1 MTVEIKTLFRVSG
14 DESAKTNTITRY
26 TLYSEDENGN
36 PKDVNVNVL
45 DAWLRGKNNLRG
57 RITRSGVGTYSV
69 EFIISVEIGV
79 YHLDVTM
86 DGRPIFRKGDIQLDV
101 TASDPIRA
109 RLNFEMEGQGLYG
122 GRVGEHAEFT
132 LIVKDDYGKLV
143 GIDSSGLQLILQGPT
158 TLYGKIGVEGPG
170 RYRASFVV
178 SQAGEYDVD
187 VIYDK
192 NKVLEKNR
200 VKFSNR
206 TDPSRSVVSNVPE
219 RVRSNTDVHFTIT
232 SKDSRGGPIHI
243 GGDNWEA
250 TASGPERV
258 NKLQIQDHDNGQYT
272 VTTLLP
278 LQGVYSFEVRCAGIV
293 ASNSPVKIRVD

>member
-1 MTVEIKTLFRVSG
+1 
-14 DESAKTNTITRY
+14 
-26 TLYSEDENGN
+26 
-36 PKDVNVNVL
+36 
-45 DAWLRGKNNLRG
+45 
-57 RITRSGVGTYSV
+57 V

-122 GRVGEHAEFT
+122 GRVGEHAEFS

-143 GIDSSGLQLILQGPT
+143 GIEAAGLQLILQGPT

-170 RYRASFVV
+170 RYQASFVV
-178 SQAGEYDVD
+178 SQAGEYDID

-250 TASGPERV
+250 TANGPERV